1 MISSALRTVWS
12 LCATMMT
19 VRSRNSSSSAMVIAS
34 SEKLSSAEVG
44 SSSSMISGS
53 FKNIFAIASL
63 CFCPP
68 LNRTHR
74 SQISVSSPCSSS
86 KTKSQ
91 WASLS
96 ALMSFCSRLSF
107 CFCVS
112 VISSGAIAESRNPA
126 LFPFPAGCL
135 VVVTDTDDSVDMT
148 DTGTLDTALT
158 RFSLIVASNTPGSC
172 VRYPM

>member
-1 MISSALRTVWS
+1 
-12 LCATMMT
+12 MMT
-19 VRSRNSSSSAMVIAS
+19 VLSLKSSSSAIVIAS

-44 SSSSMISGS
+44 SSRRMISGS

-63 CFCPP
+63 CFCPHESLTP
-68 LNRTHR
+68 
-74 SQISVSSPCSSS
+74 SSPISVSSPCSSS

-96 ALMSFCSRLSF
+96 ALMSLSSRSSF

-126 LFPFPAGCL
+126 LVLFPAECL
-135 VVVTDTDDSVDMT
+135 VVTTGTGDSVDMT
-148 DTGTLDTALT
+148 GTGIPDTALT

-172 VRYPM
+172 VRYPICG